1 MAYRSVGTAHVH
13 TASLHERPTT
23 ELVRDAAHK
32 ASLLVAKEI
41 DLARTELQNDMA
53 AEIAMVKRMAVAGIA
68 GIATIDMLLVAAV
81 FALLPYMAGWL
92 AALVVAGVTL
102 VVAIVAG
109 LIGWRLHVA
118 RPLARTRKT
127 LVEDVQW
134 MKREI
139 V

>member
-1 MAYRSVGTAHVH
+1 MAYRSVGTTHIH

-23 ELVRDAAHK
+23 ELVRDAAAK

-41 DLARTELQNDMA
+41 DLARTELKNDVS
-53 AEIAMVKRMAVAGIA
+53 AELAMVKRMAVAGVA
-68 GIATIDMLLVAAV
+68 GIATVNMLLVTVV
-81 FALLPYMAGWL
+81 FALLPYTAGWL
-92 AALVVAGVTL
+92 AALAVAGVML

-109 LIGWRLHVA
+109 LVGWRLHVP

-139 V
+139 A